1 MINHFF
7 SSLDFVKRKNL
18 SVSFADSS
26 PKGEPFEPP
35 FPLFIHSPPED
46 TILLKIPPKHR
57 AGKKKYTQ
65 YSLSKQRKERN
76 PNMKQDPIPF
86 VHAGGKKNLRTSDI
100 VGIFD
105 MDSATVAGTTRKFLS
120 AEEKA
125 GRIEII
131 TEELPKSFILS
142 CPPMRAFREKTKEKV
157 FLSQLAPQTLSQ
169 RSEAL
174 FEN

>member
-1 MINHFF
+1 
-7 SSLDFVKRKNL
+7 
-18 SVSFADSS
+18 
-26 PKGEPFEPP
+26 
-35 FPLFIHSPPED
+35 
-46 TILLKIPPKHR
+46 
-57 AGKKKYTQ
+57 
-65 YSLSKQRKERN
+65 
-76 PNMKQDPIPF
+76 MKQDPIPF
-86 VHAGGKKNLRTSDI
+86 VHAGGNKNLRTSDI

-125 GRIEII
+125 GRVEII
-131 TEELPKSFILS
+131 TDELPKSFVLS
-142 CPPMRAFREKTKEKV
+142 CPPMRAFREKTEETV